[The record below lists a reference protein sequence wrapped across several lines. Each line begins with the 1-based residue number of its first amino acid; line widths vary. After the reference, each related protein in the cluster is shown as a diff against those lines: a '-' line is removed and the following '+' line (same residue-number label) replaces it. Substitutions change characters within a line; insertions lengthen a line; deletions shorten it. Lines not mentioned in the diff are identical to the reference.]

1 MRDEDLVAFAV
12 ADGLI
17 AAMSQQPAG
26 MMTDLEQD
34 YLLDQA
40 YRNLAKIRNLDIGGA
55 AELLA
60 DFNEENQ
67 LAIQCS
73 SQFAVVS
80 AYGRILAV
88 FSRSELRGRV
98 HPASN

>member
-1 MRDEDLVAFAV
+1 MRDEDLAPFAV
-12 ADGLI
+12 ADGLL
-17 AAMSQQPAG
+17 AKMSQQPAG
-26 MMTDLEQD
+26 LMTDLEQD
-34 YLLDQA
+34 YLLDEA
-40 YRNLAKIRNLDIGGA
+40 CRNLAKVRNVDVGGA

-60 DFNEENQ
+60 TFNEENQ
-67 LAIQCS
+67 LTIQCS
-73 SQFAVVS
+73 AQFAVVS